1 MLIEGAA
8 RLEKRTRLRVASV
21 ISSIRSGGIGPVCR
35 YAAQAIA
42 RQRGWE
48 VTLLSLIDTPGAFNS
63 EVGNLRTCG
72 LNLTEDCA
80 KGLLRWLEE
89 NPQDVLITNS
99 VSEFEPAFPYLPADL
114 FHIVQVHD
122 SGKRYRGVATQ
133 YAPYLDGV
141 VCVARHIEERLAVEL
156 PRHHFQGLLDTVH
169 NGADFPESSR
179 PNVRRANDDL
189 QLLFMGSLDPI
200 KGVTDLVPIL
210 RETRKRGVPVKLHIV
225 GGVDEHLRRTIERAG
240 LSAMVTWHGRVPHEQ
255 CYNLAAQA
263 DVSLMLS
270 RKEPF
275 GMVVIEAMSMG
286 CIPIAYDVPAGPK
299 EILVDR
305 ENGLLVRLGDTRAV
319 ATMLAE
325 LYFDPALRLRLSEA
339 ASKRA
344 RLLFNADRMGDQL
357 AEFIA
362 RVVARG
368 PARPVKRLSGK
379 PPVTVRTMAAPR
391 RGYSRLPET
400 WRIAIRRSVGSQAHL
415 CHWLLD
421 R

>member
-8 RLEKRTRLRVASV
+8 RLEERTRLRVASV

-35 YAAQAIA
+35 YAAQAMA

-48 VTLLSLIDTPGAFNS
+48 VTLLSLIDPPSAFNLES
-63 EVGNLRTCG
+63 GSFRTCG
-72 LNLTEDCA
+72 LDLTQDCA
-80 KGLLRWLEE
+80 KGLLRWLKE
-89 NPQDVLITNS
+89 NPQDVLLTS
-99 VSEFEPAFPYLPADL
+99 GVSEFEPAFPYLPLNL

-133 YAPYLDGV
+133 YGPYLDGV

-156 PRHHFQGLLDTVH
+156 PRYNFQGLLGTVH
-169 NGADFPESSR
+169 NGADFPESPKRDGRR
-179 PNVRRANDDL
+179 PNDDL

-200 KGVTDLVPIL
+200 KGVTDLVSIL
-210 RETRKRGVPVKLHIV
+210 RETHKRGVPVMLHVV
-225 GGVDEHLRRTIERAG
+225 GEIDDYLRRTIDRAG

-255 CYNLAAQA
+255 CYNLAGQA

-286 CIPIAYDVPAGPK
+286 CIPIAYDVPSGPK

-305 ENGLLVRLGDTRAV
+305 ESGLLVRLGDTRAV
-319 ATMLAE
+319 ATKLAE
-325 LYFDPALRLRLSEA
+325 LHFDPALRLRLSEA

-344 RLLFNADRMGDQL
+344 RSLFNADRMADEL
-357 AEFIA
+357 AEFIV

-368 PARPVKRLSGK
+368 PARPVKRLSGE
-379 PPVTVRTMAAPR
+379 PPATVRTLSGPP
-391 RGYSRLPET
+391 RGYSRLPQA
-400 WRIAIRRSVGSQAHL
+400 WRMAIRRSVGSQAHL